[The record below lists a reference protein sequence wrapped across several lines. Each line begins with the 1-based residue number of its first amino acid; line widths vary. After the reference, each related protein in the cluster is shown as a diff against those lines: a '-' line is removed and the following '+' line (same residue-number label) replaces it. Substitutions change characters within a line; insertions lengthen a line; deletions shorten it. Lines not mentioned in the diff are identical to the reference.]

1 MKYRDFF
8 PMLTTESM
16 TTTAKGA
23 DYGQKD
29 LDNML
34 GLSFILGSKVLT
46 PVVNAMSEFDRE
58 NFYQN
63 RNIEILAPDGKDTF
77 EATGTMN
84 FYTSGFSEAGV
95 KAVIDG
101 VKKYL
106 PTIGVAV
113 GGVRGPEK
121 SGMYKSPVVRIEIT
135 KNGNAGKTENV
146 PEVQM
151 SNANAIL
158 IYRDVLGLED
168 FEEGYTI
175 KAIDLYNRIKDV
187 LEKDK
192 KSLDKVQ
199 RLPSMD
205 VGGGGAMMYTGAMR
219 TDDIIDRLYRIADVC
234 LYAMKH
240 GHEEISI
247 G

>member
-1 MKYRDFF
+1 MRYKDFF
-8 PMLTTESM
+8 PLNESM
-16 TTTAKGA
+16 MTIAKGA

-29 LDNML
+29 LDNLL
-34 GLSFILGSKVLT
+34 GLSFILTSKVLT
-46 PVVNAMSEFDRE
+46 PVVNSFGEFDKE

-63 RNIEILAPDGKDTF
+63 RNIEILSPDGKDTF
-77 EATGTMN
+77 SPTGTLN
-84 FYTSGFSEAGV
+84 FYTSGFNEAGV
-95 KAVIDG
+95 QAVIDS
-101 VKKYL
+101 VKEYL
-106 PTIGVAV
+106 PKIGVAV
-113 GGVRGPEK
+113 GNVRGPEK

-135 KNGNAGKTENV
+135 KNSNAGKGEEV
-146 PEVQM
+146 PEVHM
-151 SNANAIL
+151 SNANAVL

-175 KAIDLYNRIKDV
+175 KAIDLYNRIKNV
-187 LEKDK
+187 LDSDEKN
-192 KSLDKVQ
+192 LDKVQ

-205 VGGGGAMMYTGAMR
+205 VGSGGAMMYTGAMR
-219 TDDIIDRLYRIADVC
+219 SSDITERLYRIAEVC